1 MTQEDAGGESSS
13 AKRKTGCRFREM
25 REMGRFQAAAWL
37 EMMAGPLG
45 LPAQPTEQ
53 EFVSCLK
60 SGLVLCNA
68 INKIQSGA
76 VPKVITNQSAG
87 LSWENQTL
95 TAYQYFENI
104 RNFLVAVDELKIP
117 SFEISDI
124 ERETMEAG
132 SVGNIVDC
140 ILGLKA
146 YHEWK
151 QSSKSNGPWKYSKSP
166 MVSRTRARIQSNVP
180 ALVSSARCL
189 DMSPTSEKLQPMK
202 LEDQMT
208 KNKVDFLVRAVADSM
223 FSAKENID
231 QGIFDSWKEGTADP
245 IKLFNRIIS
254 SCLQNKQLKAI
265 EESLVEENE
274 ITDVS
279 NSNSIC
285 KCCNFSSGEASCNH
299 RKLLEA
305 QEIEIE
311 EIKALLSKT
320 KLECAALQS
329 QVQNDFRQI
338 EEVYKETQSL
348 IRSVMDGYNVCIFAY
363 GQTGSGKTYSMCGP
377 VIGSAKDIGINSM
390 ALNDLFQI
398 SCTREDIKYD
408 IHVQM
413 VEIYN
418 EQFVSL
424 TNFTLE
430 IRNCLSNGGL
440 SLPDATMHHVVS
452 TSDVVNLM
460 KIGERNRAFSCTA
473 MNNRS
478 SRSHSVVT
486 IHVCGRDVLGHKLQS
501 CLHLVDLAGSERVDK
516 SEVTG
521 DRMKEAQHINK
532 SLSCLGDV
540 ISALAQK
547 SSHIPYRNSKLTLL
561 LQNSLGGHSK
571 MLMLAHVSPEAESY
585 GETIST
591 LKFAQ
596 RVSTVELGVAHVNK
610 ESVEISDL
618 REQIDSLKKELA
630 SKEHSKATYLH
641 KMKENTPLIERENY
655 PDDRKQPFKTPLPRP
670 KCGTEQSATRSRRLS
685 LEGYEK
691 NQQKAKNTESDHLQI
706 AAEQVKQVAHEEIER
721 LPACSPAI
729 SCSSSVSQLTVGS
742 TCGQLGGFATPDTN
756 KTKLKSSST
765 FSSSRGSQHIRK
777 SLQTIGKLING
788 SEKRNYQV
796 SSLMP
801 PTKFN
806 TDFHA
811 AKKSPATVESRIH
824 SCAASRRVVKVGA
837 RSPYLL
843 DKMRLD
849 AAQLWILG
857 RGPCEQPS
865 GPGEKGWG
873 VWSAGPDGPGWG
885 WLWILGD
892 IDSPASSPVPAAPVT
907 GERVLWNHAGG
918 EEEASNMHGGPK
930 NSSARSRIGKEHEDV
945 VLNIIN
951 SMIFALKRRAIAS
964 MTVRDSFVLADL
976 HSSCLIRVDH

>member
-1 MTQEDAGGESSS
+1 
-13 AKRKTGCRFREM
+13 
-25 REMGRFQAAAWL
+25 
-37 EMMAGPLG
+37 MAGPLG

-124 ERETMEAG
+124 ERAG

-151 QSSKSNGPWKYSKSP
+151 QSSKSNGPWKYLSGNIQVYCRVRPAFGTEVKCSIDYIGNDGALIILDPLKSQL
-166 MVSRTRARIQSNVP
+166 RKNFQF
-180 ALVSSARCL
+180 
-189 DMSPTSEKLQPMK
+189 
-202 LEDQMT
+202 
-208 KNKVDFLVRAVADSM
+208 NKVFGPNVT
-223 FSAKENID
+223 
-231 QGIFDSWKEGTADP
+231 Q
-245 IKLFNRIIS
+245 
-254 SCLQNKQLKAI
+254 
-265 EESLVEENE
+265 
-274 ITDVS
+274 
-279 NSNSIC
+279 
-285 KCCNFSSGEASCNH
+285 
-299 RKLLEA
+299 
-305 QEIEIE
+305 
-311 EIKALLSKT
+311 
-320 KLECAALQS
+320 
-329 QVQNDFRQI
+329 

-377 VIGSAKDIGINSM
+377 AIGSAKDIGINSM

-398 SCTREDIKYD
+398 SCTREDIKYE

-418 EQFVSL
+418 EQILLDLYHFLLLNQFVSF

-460 KIGERNRAFSCTA
+460 KIGDRNRAFSCTA

-486 IHVCGRDVLGHKLQS
+486 IHVCGRDVLGNKLQS

-610 ESVEISDL
+610 ESVEIRDL
-618 REQIDSLKKELA
+618 REQV
-630 SKEHSKATYLH
+630 
-641 KMKENTPLIERENY
+641 
-655 PDDRKQPFKTPLPRP
+655 F
-670 KCGTEQSATRSRRLS
+670 
-685 LEGYEK
+685 
-691 NQQKAKNTESDHLQI
+691 
-706 AAEQVKQVAHEEIER
+706 
-721 LPACSPAI
+721 
-729 SCSSSVSQLTVGS
+729 CSSFCT
-742 TCGQLGGFATPDTN
+742 
-756 KTKLKSSST
+756 
-765 FSSSRGSQHIRK
+765 
-777 SLQTIGKLING
+777 
-788 SEKRNYQV
+788 
-796 SSLMP
+796 
-801 PTKFN
+801 
-806 TDFHA
+806 
-811 AKKSPATVESRIH
+811 
-824 SCAASRRVVKVGA
+824 
-837 RSPYLL
+837 
-843 DKMRLD
+843 
-849 AAQLWILG
+849 
-857 RGPCEQPS
+857 
-865 GPGEKGWG
+865 
-873 VWSAGPDGPGWG
+873 
-885 WLWILGD
+885 
-892 IDSPASSPVPAAPVT
+892 
-907 GERVLWNHAGG
+907 
-918 EEEASNMHGGPK
+918 
-930 NSSARSRIGKEHEDV
+930 
-945 VLNIIN
+945 
-951 SMIFALKRRAIAS
+951 
-964 MTVRDSFVLADL
+964 
-976 HSSCLIRVDH
+976 